1 MTTRNN
7 RTTRKKVKVVGTQ
20 TYINQTT
27 GELTEM
33 EVIEVEERDFNFHKL
48 WIRYIIHSIDLIG
61 NKKTKL
67 AFWIVDQVD
76 KENKLTMTIEQIAKK
91 SGYCYQTV
99 HRTITALIESNFL
112 IKINSGAY
120 RINPDVMFKGGKTD
134 RLNVLTKYIA
144 ESEESKNESKTKAK
158 TTETD
163 EKQSNAS

>member
-48 WIRYIIHSIDLIG
+48 WIKYIIHSIDLIG